1 MVGTP
6 EVGAVEV
13 PSQGFLIDVRE
24 NDEWQAGHAPQ
35 ALHIPLG
42 ELAERSGEI
51 PRDRTLYVVCRS
63 GGRSARA
70 VQALNGA
77 GWQAINVSD
86 GMQGWAAAGR
96 GMQAETGA
104 EPRVV

>member
-1 MVGTP
+1 MEGTP
-6 EVGAVEV
+6 EVAAAEV
-13 PSQGFLIDVRE
+13 PPEGVLIDVRE
-24 NDEWQAGHAPQ
+24 DHEWRAGHAPQ
-35 ALHIPLG
+35 AVHIPLG
-42 ELAERSGEI
+42 SLAERTGDI
-51 PRDRTLYVVCRS
+51 PHERTLYVVCRS

-77 GWQAINVSD
+77 GWQALNVAD

-96 GMQAETGA
+96 EMEAEEGL